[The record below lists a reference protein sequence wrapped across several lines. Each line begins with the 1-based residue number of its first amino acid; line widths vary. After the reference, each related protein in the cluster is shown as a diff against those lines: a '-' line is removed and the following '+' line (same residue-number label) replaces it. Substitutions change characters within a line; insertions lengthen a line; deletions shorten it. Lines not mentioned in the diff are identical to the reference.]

1 MFICRRYLLPVK
13 EGTWFRD
20 PVTVVS
26 VYHCLVV
33 VRNETVSEEEVRE
46 GRDRRHKKGMRL

>member
-1 MFICRRYLLPVK
+1 MFICRRSLLPVK

-20 PVTVVS
+20 PVTVS

-33 VRNETVSEEEVRE
+33 VRNKTASEEEVRE
-46 GRDRRHKKGMRL
+46 GRERRHKKGMRL